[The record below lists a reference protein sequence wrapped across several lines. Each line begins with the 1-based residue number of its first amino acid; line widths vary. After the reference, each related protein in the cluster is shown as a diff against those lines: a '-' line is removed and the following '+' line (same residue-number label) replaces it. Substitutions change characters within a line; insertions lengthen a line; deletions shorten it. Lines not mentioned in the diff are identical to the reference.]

1 MKKWALFIPAW
12 FLAVGVCA
20 ERSWQRFYPDDP
32 VWREP
37 EITVKKPAAARRS
50 RIADFFDN
58 NSAWKPHGEI
68 VASAN
73 ANTLGE
79 VPDSSWFQNR
89 IGTGKMSAE
98 DVVRGPNRSDG
109 PDMSAPWEITDP
121 KTEGVTAGFKIK
133 DARGDTY
140 FVKLDPLRYPQ
151 LTTSAEVISTKFFYA
166 FGFNTP
172 ANYLAFVRRD
182 QMRVGEKAIRQGFT
196 EKLFDRLLEK
206 APRRPDGTWQVIASL
221 KIQGDPVSGFKWHGT
236 RPDDPND
243 VIPHENRR
251 ELRGGRLFCA
261 WLNHTDVNT
270 KNTLDVFVGKKDSG
284 YVKHYLIDFGTT
296 LGSGAYE
303 PHRARLGSE
312 YAVDWADTAKS
323 MITLGLWEREWQK
336 IEFPDYPT
344 IGNFEA
350 RHFHPELWKPD
361 QLNPAFLRMRL
372 GDAFWAAS
380 ILSQFSDRVV
390 SRVVKEGRLS
400 DAQAEA
406 YLIRTLLDRR
416 DKILS
421 YYLSLMNPIDR
432 FQVQQSA
439 ARSELHFANIGAETG
454 VGQADSYEYTWYSYD
469 NSSDRLKRL
478 DGPRRVGLESI
489 PIPRITD
496 HAFLAVQFRT
506 FSRER
511 PDWAKP
517 VVVYLRREGSGY
529 RVIGIEREEQNT
541 QQDLERRRQL
551 AERQNGATAGT
562 E

>member
-1 MKKWALFIPAW
+1 MFAEIRCAL
-12 FLAVGVCA
+12 
-20 ERSWQRFYPDDP
+20 
-32 VWREP
+32 
-37 EITVKKPAAARRS
+37 
-50 RIADFFDN
+50 
-58 NSAWKPHGEI
+58 
-68 VASAN
+68 
-73 ANTLGE
+73 
-79 VPDSSWFQNR
+79 
-89 IGTGKMSAE
+89 
-98 DVVRGPNRSDG
+98 
-109 PDMSAPWEITDP
+109 
-121 KTEGVTAGFKIK
+121 
-133 DARGDTY
+133 
-140 FVKLDPLRYPQ
+140 
-151 LTTSAEVISTKFFYA
+151 
-166 FGFNTP
+166 
-172 ANYLAFVRRD
+172 
-182 QMRVGEKAIRQGFT
+182 GEKAIRQGFT

-221 KIQGDPVSGFKWHGT
+221 KIEGDPVGGFKWHGT

-296 LGSGAYE
+296 LGSGAFE

-496 HAFLAVQFRT
+496 HALPGGAVSDVQPGEAGLGKTRSRLPQTRGIRVSSHRDRARRAEHPAGSRAAQAAGRT
-506 FSRER
+506 
-511 PDWAKP
+511 
-517 VVVYLRREGSGY
+517 
-529 RVIGIEREEQNT
+529 
-541 QQDLERRRQL
+541 
-551 AERQNGATAGT
+551 AERGDSRNGVASSSRVCL
-562 E
+562 